1 MTFEDKSKIYQRLR
15 QEFPVFIYEGFSINL
30 NNDGLSGRFR
40 FNLSDKYFFEPK
52 FSIPKKHF
60 LDFDIDRDDLENL
73 VFHIGMVELVS
84 YWKAACSPKVLI
96 KPAFLN
102 PAQVDWWKNLYFH
115 GLGEFFYT
123 NGITPDPDSFME
135 LSLVG
140 KMEFKKFG
148 FSKNEQILVP
158 VGGGKD
164 SVVTLETLVKNGS
177 HVRPL
182 IMNPR
187 GASLETAAVAGFPES
202 EILTINRSIHPQLI
216 ELNKQGFL
224 NGHTPFSALLAFS
237 SLLAGKLANVGSIAL
252 SNESSANEATVQG
265 TSINHQYSKSFAFEK
280 DFREYVAGFISD
292 DFDYFSFL
300 RPISELQ
307 IAKIFSKS
315 PQYFTTFRSCN
326 VGSKTNVWCGSC
338 AKCLFTF
345 IILTPFTGIET
356 TERIFG
362 KNLLDDA
369 SLRPIFDE
377 LTGRTSAKPFEC
389 VGTVEEVNVALAA
402 IVKNYGNRELP
413 VLLQYFR
420 TLPEFEISKNLDLN
434 NLITQFNGQHFL
446 TGNFEKIIRE
456 AIL

>member
-15 QEFPVFIYEGFSINL
+15 QEFPVFIYEGFSTSL

-40 FNLSDKYFFEPK
+40 FNLSDKYFFEPE

-60 LDFDIDRDDLENL
+60 LDFDIDRDALENL
-73 VFHIGMVELVS
+73 FFHIGMVELVS
-84 YWKAACSPKVLI
+84 YWKAACSPKVVI

-102 PAQVDWWKNLYFH
+102 SAQIAWWKNLYFH
-115 GLGEFFYT
+115 GLGEFYYT
-123 NGITPDPDSFME
+123 NGLIPDPDSFME
-135 LSLVG
+135 ISAVG
-140 KMEFKKFG
+140 ERNFEKFS
-148 FSKNEQILVP
+148 FAKNDQIIVP

-177 HVRPL
+177 QVRPL

-187 GASLETAAVAGFPES
+187 GASLETAQVAGFPEA
-202 EILTINRSIHPQLI
+202 EVLTINRTIDRQLI

-237 SLLAGKLANVGSIAL
+237 SLLAGKLANVGNIAL

-345 IILTPFTGIET
+345 IILAPFAGIEI

-362 KNLLDDA
+362 KNLLDDF
-369 SLRPIFDE
+369 SLKPIFDE
-377 LTGRTSAKPFEC
+377 LTGKTTSKPFEC
-389 VGTVEEVNVALAA
+389 VGTVEEVNVALAE
-402 IVKNYGNRELP
+402 IVKNFGNNELP
-413 VLLQYFR
+413 ALLKDFVK
-420 TLPEFEISKNLDLN
+420 LPEFEFYRNVDLTNLMS
-434 NLITQFNGQHFL
+434 QFNSQHFL
-446 TGNFEKIIRE
+446 NAGFEKIIRE

>member
-1 MTFEDKSKIYQRLR
+1 
-15 QEFPVFIYEGFSINL
+15 
-30 NNDGLSGRFR
+30 
-40 FNLSDKYFFEPK
+40 
-52 FSIPKKHF
+52 
-60 LDFDIDRDDLENL
+60 
-73 VFHIGMVELVS
+73 
-84 YWKAACSPKVLI
+84 
-96 KPAFLN
+96 
-102 PAQVDWWKNLYFH
+102 
-115 GLGEFFYT
+115 
-123 NGITPDPDSFME
+123 
-135 LSLVG
+135 
-140 KMEFKKFG
+140 
-148 FSKNEQILVP
+148 
-158 VGGGKD
+158 
-164 SVVTLETLVKNGS
+164 
-177 HVRPL
+177 
-182 IMNPR
+182 
-187 GASLETAAVAGFPES
+187 
-202 EILTINRSIHPQLI
+202 LI

-280 DFREYVAGFISD
+280 DFRDYVASFISD

-345 IILTPFTGIET
+345 IILAPFAGIET
-356 TERIFG
+356 TEKIFE
-362 KNLLDDA
+362 KNLLDDS

-377 LTGRTSAKPFEC
+377 LTGRTSTKPFEC
-389 VGTVEEVNVALAA
+389 VGTVEEVNVALAE

-420 TLPEFEISKNLDLN
+420 SLPEFEIYKNIDLN
-434 NLITQFNGQHFL
+434 NLMTQFNGQHFL